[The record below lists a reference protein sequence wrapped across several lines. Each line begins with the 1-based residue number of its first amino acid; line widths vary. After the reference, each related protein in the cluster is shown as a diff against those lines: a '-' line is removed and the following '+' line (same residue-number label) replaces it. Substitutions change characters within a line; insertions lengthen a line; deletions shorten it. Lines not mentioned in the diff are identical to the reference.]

1 MNLACGEC
9 SRRAEKRN
17 HVQHATQRGLL
28 PRQRARRIY
37 RAGQQGTSVV
47 IGKRVFAGGDD
58 CDWTSRLGSDSVAGR
73 LP

>member
-28 PRQRARRIY
+28 PWQRARRIY
-37 RAGQQGTSVV
+37 RAGEQGTSVV
-47 IGKRVFAGGDD
+47 IGKRILSSCDD
-58 CDWTSRLGSDSVAGR
+58 RDWTSRLGSDSVAGR